1 MPSPQPSGLAR
12 AGSSFLGVFLGV
24 LFAIVG
30 FVLMVGAVMLG
41 LLVAGGA
48 LLWALIRG
56 KRPGPVRFEWRQ
68 ATARARRPGSG
79 RPPADEVV
87 DVEMRE
93 IPEDRSRPQDG
104 GPDRGH

>member
-1 MPSPQPSGLAR
+1 MSSPNTSGLAR

-30 FVLMVGAVMLG
+30 FVLMLGAVLLG

-48 LLWALIRG
+48 LIWALVRG

-68 ATARARRPGSG
+68 ATARAWRPGSG

-93 IPEDRSRPQDG
+93 IPDDRSRAQDNTP
-104 GPDRGH
+104 GPR